1 MIRLRVLGSTE
12 LQDTDGR
19 ELSAVLAQPKRL
31 ALLSYLAVVHGFHRR
46 DTLLALFWPD
56 LDTSRSREALNQA
69 VRFLRK
75 ELGGSPG
82 SVILSRGTG
91 ELGIESGALWCDAA
105 TFRYHFESKRYGE
118 ALDLY
123 RGDLLPG
130 FFADDS
136 GGFEEW
142 VEGERA
148 RLRAAAARAAREVA
162 EAREREQSYTTAVIG
177 ARRAVELAGLDE
189 RVVRDLLA
197 LLDRLGDRAGAIHAY
212 EEFAQRLA
220 SELEAEPAAETKTI
234 VERIRKRAVARADAI
249 AERAPIVAAPPG
261 AAPSNAATRTA
272 PQEDSGVS
280 IQLGPDVVIGGWRTV
295 RESSEP
301 GPQTRVYSRELIF
314 ENTVAK

>member
-56 LDTSRSREALNQA
+56 LDTSRSREALNRA

-82 SVILSRGTG
+82 SVTLSRGTG
-91 ELGIESGALWCDAA
+91 ELGIESGALRYDAA

-136 GGFEEW
+136 GGFED
-142 VEGERA
+142 GSKANERVSVR
-148 RLRAAAARAAREVA
+148 RLLAPRERSPKLASGSRATPRRLSARAARSSWPDWMNASFEISSRCSTDSA
-162 EAREREQSYTTAVIG
+162 IEPARFTPMRNSRSDWPASSRPSRRPRRRRSSNEFGSARWLEQTRSPSALRSSP
-177 ARRAVELAGLDE
+177 RRQVPHLPMPRL
-189 RVVRDLLA
+189 VP
-197 LLDRLGDRAGAIHAY
+197 RLG
-212 EEFAQRLA
+212 
-220 SELEAEPAAETKTI
+220 KTL
-234 VERIRKRAVARADAI
+234 VSR
-249 AERAPIVAAPPG
+249 
-261 AAPSNAATRTA
+261 SNSDPT
-272 PQEDSGVS
+272 S
-280 IQLGPDVVIGGWRTV
+280 
-295 RESSEP
+295 
-301 GPQTRVYSRELIF
+301 
-314 ENTVAK
+314 